1 VLGMAQDYGIGVFK
15 RIVCPYSSLTL
26 ERQ

>member
-1 VLGMAQDYGIGVFK
+1 MAQDYGIGVTK
-15 RIVCPYSSLTL
+15 KVLLPYASLTL